1 MKSHQ
6 VFHFIVPVII
16 ISLLFVLSIS
26 IYPFDGAHQAVI
38 PCSGKLRTVS
48 GSACWTPAASDVE
61 KADRILFD
69 CIRQKCKSPELLSD
83 IANKGF
89 DNYFRQYTGTF
100 GARGEKL
107 IRMYCMCA
115 VSGSLADWCRNVII
129 IHGGGRCYFDAVINT
144 ASMKCEEFHV
154 NSPR

>member
-1 MKSHQ
+1 MKSPQ
-6 VFHFIVPVII
+6 AFHLIVPAII
-16 ISLLFVLSIS
+16 IFQLFTLSIS
-26 IYPFDGAHQAVI
+26 IHPFDSAHQAVI
-38 PCSGKLRTVS
+38 PCSGKLRVAS
-48 GSACWTPAASDVE
+48 GPACWTPAVSDVE

-69 CIRQKCKSPELLSD
+69 CIRQKCKSPELLND

-107 IRMYCMCA
+107 IRIYCMCSLSA
-115 VSGSLADWCRNVII
+115 SLADWRRNVII
-129 IHGGGRCYFDAVINT
+129 IHGGGRCYFSAVINT